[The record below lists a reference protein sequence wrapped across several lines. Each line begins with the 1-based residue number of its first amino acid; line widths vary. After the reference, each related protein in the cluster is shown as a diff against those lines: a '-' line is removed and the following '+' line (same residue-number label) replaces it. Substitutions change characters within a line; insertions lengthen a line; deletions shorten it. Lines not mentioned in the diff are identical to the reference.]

1 MRIRHWDICAGH
13 SEYGSIKIVKCLTW
27 NKKHQ
32 RLTEH
37 IFVTL
42 RANGRNKSQNC
53 WATMMGVVTSVCT
66 WLNYW
71 PVSNFA
77 QQLPTTLNN
86 IQQGVQTDSTCNIQ
100 QCWELLANNVASVC
114 TLLNVWPVSN
124 FAQQLPTTL
133 NNIQQGVQTD
143 STCNIQ
149 QCWELL
155 ANNVASVCTLL
166 NVWPVSNF
174 AQQLPTTLNNI
185 QQGVQTD
192 STCNIQQCWQLLANN
207 VAYVCTGL
215 KTKENNNRNKSA
227 RLPIKQWFKCPI
239 CLSTEF
245 KIRMSILIHSRNIE
259 EREEELGKSSIDDMV
274 KDVGKK

>member
-32 RLTEH
+32 RLTAH

-114 TLLNVWPVSN
+114 TWLN
-124 FAQQLPTTL
+124 F
-133 NNIQQGVQTD
+133 
-143 STCNIQ
+143 
-149 QCWELL
+149 
-155 ANNVASVCTLL
+155 
-166 NVWPVSNF
+166 WPVSNF

-207 VAYVCTGL
+207 VASVCTGL

-259 EREEELGKSSIDDMV
+259 EREEELGKSTIDDMV

>member
-32 RLTEH
+32 RLTAH

-66 WLNYW
+66 WLNFW

-86 IQQGVQTDSTCNIQ
+86 IQQGVQTASTCNIQ

-114 TLLNVWPVSN
+114 T
-124 FAQQLPTTL
+124 
-133 NNIQQGVQTD
+133 
-143 STCNIQ
+143 
-149 QCWELL
+149 
-155 ANNVASVCTLL
+155 
-166 NVWPVSNF
+166 
-174 AQQLPTTLNNI
+174 
-185 QQGVQTD
+185 
-192 STCNIQQCWQLLANN
+192 
-207 VAYVCTGL
+207 GL
-215 KTKENNNRNKSA
+215 KTNENNNRNKSA

-245 KIRMSILIHSRNIE
+245 KIRISILIHSRNIE
-259 EREEELGKSSIDDMV
+259 EREEELGKSTIDDMV
-274 KDVGKK
+274 KDVGKKYNKNLHKIATGHDKKFNVLYAAATLSSKD

>member
-32 RLTEH
+32 RLTAH

-66 WLNYW
+66 WLNFW

-100 QCWELLANNVASVC
+100 QYWELLANNVASVC
-114 TLLNVWPVSN
+114 T
-124 FAQQLPTTL
+124 
-133 NNIQQGVQTD
+133 
-143 STCNIQ
+143 
-149 QCWELL
+149 
-155 ANNVASVCTLL
+155 
-166 NVWPVSNF
+166 
-174 AQQLPTTLNNI
+174 
-185 QQGVQTD
+185 
-192 STCNIQQCWQLLANN
+192 
-207 VAYVCTGL
+207 GL
-215 KTKENNNRNKSA
+215 KTNENNNRNKSA

-245 KIRMSILIHSRNIE
+245 KIRISILIHSRNIE
-259 EREEELGKSSIDDMV
+259 EREEELGKSTIDDMV
-274 KDVGKK
+274 KDVGKKYNKNLHKIATGHDKKFNVLYAAATLSSKD

>member
-42 RANGRNKSQNC
+42 RANERNKSQNC

-66 WLNYW
+66 WLNVW

-86 IQQGVQTDSTCNIQ
+86 IQKGVQTDSTCNIQ

-114 TLLNVWPVSN
+114 T
-124 FAQQLPTTL
+124 
-133 NNIQQGVQTD
+133 
-143 STCNIQ
+143 
-149 QCWELL
+149 
-155 ANNVASVCTLL
+155 
-166 NVWPVSNF
+166 
-174 AQQLPTTLNNI
+174 
-185 QQGVQTD
+185 
-192 STCNIQQCWQLLANN
+192 
-207 VAYVCTGL
+207 GL

-227 RLPIKQWFKCPI
+227 RLPIKQWFKSPI

-245 KIRMSILIHSRNIE
+245 KIRISILIHSRNIE

>member
-42 RANGRNKSQNC
+42 RANERNKSQNC

-100 QCWELLANNVASVC
+100 QCWELLANNFSSVC
-114 TLLNVWPVSN
+114 TWLNVWPVSTLRN
-124 FAQQLPTTL
+124 NSQQHSTTY
-133 NNIQQGVQTD
+133 NRVYKRTQHVT
-143 STCNIQ
+143 S
-149 QCWELL
+149 
-155 ANNVASVCTLL
+155 NNVGSC
-166 NVWPVSNF
+166 WPTMLRPF
-174 AQQLPTTLNNI
+174 AR
-185 QQGVQTD
+185 
-192 STCNIQQCWQLLANN
+192 
-207 VAYVCTGL
+207 GL
-215 KTKENNNRNKSA
+215 KLTRIITE
-227 RLPIKQWFKCPI
+227 IKAQG
-239 CLSTEF
+239 
-245 KIRMSILIHSRNIE
+245 SR
-259 EREEELGKSSIDDMV
+259 
-274 KDVGKK
+274 